1 MPINFYLRA
10 LCFFLPYLLNRL
22 FLFLQHFRPQETQ
35 LSNFRRI
42 EVLRPFAMVCPKSYI
57 YDYYLLQ
64 SSIFI
69 VYLPE
74 TLLRPWNWE
83 ASQRSMSK
91 GKTENKRN
99 ERKRKQSQ
107 E

>member
-57 YDYYLLQ
+57 YDYYLFQ
-64 SSIFI
+64 VCHFHC
-69 VYLPE
+69 LPFRDSAE
-74 TLLRPWNWE
+74 TLELGSIPKKYVE
-83 ASQRSMSK
+83 
-91 GKTENKRN
+91 GK
-99 ERKRKQSQ
+99 KRK
-107 E
+107 